1 MQWFYIEIVCK
12 IVLGSKINYQNYQ
25 SLIFTSR
32 HLLIILTL
40 KIIDFLFSDLLGTFI
55 KNNQTSKKVKNDNNI

>member
-25 SLIFTSR
+25 SLIFKSR

-40 KIIDFLFSDLLGTFI
+40 KDYWFFVLRFAGNLH
-55 KNNQTSKKVKNDNNI
+55 KNEPNIEKGKKR